1 MADPPVESAATSFKG
16 AEVLKWQKPYNG
28 YVIPQYMDYR
38 PGIRQ
43 SFDRSFP
50 HQIGN
55 ENDLALGCCGNFQ
68 DTDAANLKP
77 SAKYG
82 RRRCNQSARLFRQYD
97 LIVGNKLNLVV
108 EKGRRTESQSA
119 QSEVGFS
126 GPGRAADQDATAA
139 DRNRCRV
146 DALNRARQARHPVR
160 STTAGEP

>member
-1 MADPPVESAATSFKG
+1 M
-16 AEVLKWQKPYNG
+16 YNG

-43 SFDRSFP
+43 PFDRSFP
-50 HQIGN
+50 HEIGD
-55 ENDLALGCCGNFQ
+55 ENDLGLGGRGNFQ

-77 SAKYG
+77 PAKYG
-82 RRRCNQSARLFRQYD
+82 RRRRNQSAGFARQYD
-97 LIVGNKLNLVV
+97 LIVGNELYGLL

-139 DRNRCRV
+139 DRNRGRV